1 MPIRRTSVLSLLS
14 LRKLQENQD
23 LISCRQ
29 SEREVG
35 GRMEVGLVE
44 RWALGVIRKA
54 MEIYVK
60 FTDDLAKRK

>member
-1 MPIRRTSVLSLLS
+1 MGKTFDLVKVDLMPIRRTSVSSLLS

-35 GRMEVGLVE
+35 GRMKLGLLDRQSSVSS
-44 RWALGVIRKA
+44 A
-54 MEIYVK
+54 
-60 FTDDLAKRK
+60 

>member
-29 SEREVG
+29 SEREDG
-35 GRMEVGLVE
+35 GRFGGKVE
-44 RWALGVIRKA
+44 LGVKPIQGCVGDA
-54 MEIYVK
+54 NGG
-60 FTDDLAKRK
+60 